1 MDGDAA
7 SQPPNDFRLAEE
19 GVKRRLPTL
28 RSTYVPSLQSS
39 NQPSEVRHGLGNAAI
54 AFAAFVGSAFAPAS
68 LSAQQAE
75 PTHQPGHRVALVDVA
90 YIFKNLPAIKAHGN
104 KIKSDLKKDELELK
118 QRRDTLN
125 QAVEQ
130 LKTLKV
136 GSADYNRQEEYVANL
151 ESQSRLHRVHKHRG
165 LNEAETRLYYDSYQQ
180 ITATLRAI
188 ATDHNIQLVLNFSS
202 EEMDVEQNDSVVRGV
217 MKNVVYHDSTVN
229 ITNTVMRYL
238 EKQANAPQ
246 AATSGNAS
254 SAISR

>member
-1 MDGDAA
+1 M
-7 SQPPNDFRLAEE
+7 L
-19 GVKRRLPTL
+19 TT
-28 RSTYVPSLQSS
+28 STAPAPSILSLQTS
-39 NQPSEVRHGLGNAAI
+39 NQPSGVRRWLGKAAM
-54 AFAAFVGSAFAPAS
+54 AFAALAGSAFAPAS

-90 YIFKNLPAIKAHGN
+90 YIFKNLPAIKAHVSKVKG
-104 KIKSDLKKDELELK
+104 DLKKDELERK
-118 QRRDTLN
+118 QRRDTLR

-136 GSADYNRQEEYVANL
+136 GSADYARQEEYVANL
-151 ESQSRLHRVHKHRG
+151 ESQSRLHRVHKYRG
-165 LNEAETRLYYDSYQQ
+165 LSEAEARLYCDSYQQ
-180 ITATLRAI
+180 IAAALRAI
-188 ATDHNIQLVLNFSS
+188 ATDHNIQLVLNISS
-202 EEMDVEQNDSVVRGV
+202 TEMDVEQKDSVVRGV

-238 EKQANAPQ
+238 EQQANAPQ

>member
-1 MDGDAA
+1 V
-7 SQPPNDFRLAEE
+7 L
-19 GVKRRLPTL
+19 TT
-28 RSTYVPSLQSS
+28 STAPAPSILSLQSS
-39 NQPSEVRHGLGNAAI
+39 NHPREFRRWLGNAAI
-54 AFAAFVGSAFAPAS
+54 AFAAFVSPAFAPAS

-90 YIFKNLPAIKAHGN
+90 YIFKNLPAIKAHVSKLKG
-104 KIKSDLKKDELELK
+104 DLKKDELELK
-118 QRRDTLN
+118 QRRDTLK

-136 GSADYNRQEEYVANL
+136 GSADYARREEYVANL
-151 ESQSRLHRVHKHRG
+151 ESQLRLHRVHKHRG

-180 ITATLRAI
+180 IAAALRAI
-188 ATDHNIQLVLNFSS
+188 ATDNNIQLVLNFSS

-229 ITNTVMRYL
+229 MTNTVMRYL
-238 EKQANAPQ
+238 EQQANAPQ